1 MLKAVLSAPSAP
13 LPGTSLYYIS
23 LSLWFGDIN
32 TEIQMTMQRSSVG
45 QSTHLSLAA
54 ADKGSILIQDNC
66 WLSTGDQTSRLHIST
81 DLLFPSLN
89 WTHFDFGWAPA
100 VSWKKWHSADKGH
113 PYPWSVSAL
122 LIVECNRSCFLLLF
136 LFRNLSRERLMY
148 SSNKAPP
155 KTFLTALQWTA
166 FHVKLPAAA
175 IFCRCCSSSAVSSAA
190 YAKLVCWP
198 NQWQR
203 HISGRK
209 TRRTTVVMLLSLS
222 DPPTMITKWS

>member
-54 ADKGSILIQDNC
+54 TDKGSILIQDNC

-100 VSWKKWHSADKGH
+100 VSWKKWYSAHKGH
-113 PYPWSVSAL
+113 PYPWSYPSVIAPVFSFCFSSEISQENL
-122 LIVECNRSCFLLLF
+122 CCFSKDVFLIRPINSL
-136 LFRNLSRERLMY
+136 
-148 SSNKAPP
+148 A
-155 KTFLTALQWTA
+155 A
-166 FHVKLPAAA
+166 F
-175 IFCRCCSSSAVSSAA
+175 F
-190 YAKLVCWP
+190 
-198 NQWQR
+198 
-203 HISGRK
+203 
-209 TRRTTVVMLLSLS
+209 
-222 DPPTMITKWS
+222 

>member
-54 ADKGSILIQDNC
+54 TDKGSILIQDNC

-100 VSWKKWHSADKGH
+100 VSWKKWYSAHKGH
-113 PYPWSVSAL
+113 PYPWSLS
-122 LIVECNRSCFLLLF
+122 ECNRSCVLLLF
-136 LFRNLSRERLMY
+136 LFRNLSREPLLFLERCVSY
-148 SSNKAPP
+148 SSNQLSGSIL
-155 KTFLTALQWTA
+155 LTKLLQKHFW
-166 FHVKLPAAA
+166 LL
-175 IFCRCCSSSAVSSAA
+175 C
-190 YAKLVCWP
+190 
-198 NQWQR
+198 N
-203 HISGRK
+203 GR
-209 TRRTTVVMLLSLS
+209 LS
-222 DPPTMITKWS
+222 M